1 MKVKELKEIL
11 KKYDDNA
18 DVIVEYICSDDYY
31 GYRGSDIK
39 ENIITKSDDLLLI
52 RDE

>member
-18 DVIVEYICSDDYY
+18 DVIVEYVCSDDYY

-39 ENIITKSDDLLLI
+39 EDNTTESDCLVLTID
-52 RDE
+52 

>member
-1 MKVKELKEIL
+1 MKIKELKEIL

-18 DVIVEYICSDDYY
+18 DVIIEYICSDDYY

-39 ENIITKSDDLLLI
+39 EDTTTKSNNLVLI
-52 RDE
+52 IDE